1 MRRTAKDSGPN
12 LLKQLNEDQ
21 MARVEHLPKELVILG
36 KYKNVG
42 VSTVEKLFKQ
52 LKEKQKE
59 NVHF

>member
-1 MRRTAKDSGPN
+1 
-12 LLKQLNEDQ
+12 